1 MLRHIIIS
9 PLICHDVVNLN
20 VPNIDDLLMSG
31 FGYNLNITETAK
43 NSGEVNEN
51 LASMTASNF
60 YNVTDRKKET

>member
-1 MLRHIIIS
+1 
-9 PLICHDVVNLN
+9 
-20 VPNIDDLLMSG
+20 MSG